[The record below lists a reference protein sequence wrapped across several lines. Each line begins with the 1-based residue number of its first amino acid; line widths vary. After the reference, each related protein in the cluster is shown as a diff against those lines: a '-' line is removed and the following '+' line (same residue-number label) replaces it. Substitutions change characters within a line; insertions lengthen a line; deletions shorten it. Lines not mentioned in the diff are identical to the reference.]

1 MQHIF
6 GNFKEGYNFAL
17 NLISIEGLYTKLWA
31 PKVIGVPILGILRLT
46 FGSPETKCH
55 LDVGLVKRHKVYYK
69 GKGGGFF
76 QV

>member
-1 MQHIF
+1 MQRIF

-31 PKVIGVPILGILRLT
+31 PKVIGVPTLGILRLT
-46 FGSPETKCH
+46 FGSLETKCH

-69 GKGGGFF
+69 GEGGGFF